1 MKAKYL
7 LSLYALTFSG
17 NLIFNLF
24 NNSFENSYNPNLIYK
39 LSSFILISSFYYL
52 LSKIINEA
60 LNLNS
65 LSLSISLF
73 LISYFLFDH
82 LMVFTGGYFSFDV
95 TVIVVSMIWV
105 LKVYK
110 NKKINSYIYLFI
122 NYVAM
127 RIFNYVF
134 IDEIGN
140 IDGFVELNTD
150 VIVQWMPSV
159 KILYEKGYYFLY
171 SNNVIEGQGLLVTHV
186 QALLLKLNF
195 GTSTYQFI
203 QVNSFLLLFFTV
215 LVFIDLKISKS
226 NKILVCIIFLSLV
239 LNNSWLLY
247 LIGNS
252 LMLEGIVG
260 FLFSSFL
267 ININNFLNQK
277 KYSNVFFI
285 SFGSLILSK
294 QFISIIVLIIATISL
309 LSLKKKILLSFT
321 PLVLDLLNKYFLKV
335 NSSFITYSDGI
346 DYSQI
351 IKNIL
356 FFENIDLKNIEK
368 IISNITIDIP
378 FTLLLIF
385 YLISNL
391 AVILKT
397 KKINFENYIYFYSGI
412 LNFVFIVILYISYWQ
427 NIEVESSYRYLV
439 NFLSIYCI
447 SIVLNVQKL
456 DS

>member
-65 LSLSISLF
+65 FSLSISLF

-134 IDEIGN
+134 IDEIGS